1 MKGRQM
7 KDIVSELLAH
17 LKPLRFSLP
26 VTHVYNPLIY
36 ARKGYFQYYEKYG
49 GSPKEII
56 FLGMN
61 PGPWGMAQTGVP
73 FGDAGMVRNWLD
85 IEADIGSP
93 EKPHPKRPVHGFSCP
108 RGEVSGKRLWG
119 WAKERFGTP
128 DLFFDR
134 FWVSNYCPLVFMEH
148 SGRNR
153 TPDKIRKIESAPLFA
168 ACDDALR
175 QTVELMKP
183 AYLIGI
189 GNFAF
194 QRARWALDGTKICIG
209 RISHPSPANPRA
221 NAGWGPLI
229 EKELK
234 GQGVV
239 I

>member
-1 MKGRQM
+1 MPGIR
-7 KDIVSELLAH
+7 D
-17 LKPLRFSLP
+17 RFDK
-26 VTHVYNPLIY
+26 IMQI
-36 ARKGYFQYYEKYG
+36 AI
-49 GSPKEII
+49 GSNRI
-56 FLGMN
+56 
-61 PGPWGMAQTGVP
+61 
-73 FGDAGMVRNWLD
+73 
-85 IEADIGSP
+85 IEARILQ
-93 EKPHPKRPVHGFSCP
+93 KALVKRDCRTQLSFPLYDNL
-108 RGEVSGKRLWG
+108 RKNNREVK
-119 WAKERFGTP
+119 
-128 DLFFDR
+128 
-134 FWVSNYCPLVFMEH
+134 VV
-148 SGRNR
+148 
-153 TPDKIRKIESAPLFA
+153 RKIESAPLFA

-239 I
+239 L